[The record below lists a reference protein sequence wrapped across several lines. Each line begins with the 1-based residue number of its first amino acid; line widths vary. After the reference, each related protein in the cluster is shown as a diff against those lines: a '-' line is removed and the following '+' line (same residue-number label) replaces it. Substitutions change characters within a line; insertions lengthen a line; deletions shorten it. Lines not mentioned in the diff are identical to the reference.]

1 MLRAVADHLGR
12 DADGDLLRRFSQDR
26 QTDGRVN
33 AVDVLLREARRGEPF
48 TRERDLLPAA
58 DAADVGCRRAK
69 HLL

>member
-33 AVDVLLREARRGEPF
+33 AVDVLREK
-48 TRERDLLPAA
+48 PAA
-58 DAADVGCRRAK
+58 ASLSRVSATFFR
-69 HLL
+69 LPMQPM